1 MVATLIM
8 GAAIR
13 PRRFFVKMRR
23 ASFRD
28 GYARLPRLG
37 LSDRRIPW
45 CRDHPV
51 AAAVLLDTGE
61 PRGKDSGSPARRQD
75 TAFSGVKPLRVCVIP
90 ARPQAARHS
99 HSVTWAITS

>member
-61 PRGKDSGSPARRQD
+61 PRERIVEALHGGRTLVFRS
-75 TAFSGVKPLRVCVIP
+75 
-90 ARPQAARHS
+90 
-99 HSVTWAITS
+99 